1 VKIKIKV
8 SLSIAG
14 VAYEKNSIID
24 SEYIGI
30 CEDLVSNGY
39 AEIVKTEEN
48 KGKKIVKGSD
58 SK

>member
-14 VAYEKNSIID
+14 VAYEKNSIIN
-24 SEYIGI
+24 SGYTGI
-30 CEDLVSNGY
+30 CEDLISNGY
-39 AEIVKTEEN
+39 AEVINMEEKKSKKVVKESE
-48 KGKKIVKGSD
+48 